1 MQKMPLLRKASYG
14 VSSPTIGDLSRPSFE
29 QEGLGI
35 HANYEKA
42 APQTET
48 ISHPPAGKGP
58 SVFHRQSTSAMSQAS
73 TASSSGMI
81 KPGSQYVHPM
91 RLAPRAYTPPLNQSC
106 QASVLESE
114 ESPKDPFA
122 GCDSPS
128 HKTPRL
134 SLQTHDSSSTRSPG
148 VSQTNITSRSSFGY
162 SRDNGSTLDTTS
174 PISRSSLDFVFRP
187 KTRTSMDPV
196 ARAATVQAARQA
208 FEEKEAAKTWR
219 FEAQQMKAEERQ
231 TKQRGKQN
239 LRTRF
244 TGDNVDLEDGQ
255 QEISDKP
262 RPSTSQSESCP
273 ETWRSQPKNTWVLFF
288 TWLRTRIFKLRR
300 RIRRLA

>member
-1 MQKMPLLRKASYG
+1 MPRMPLLRKASYG
-14 VSSPTIGDLSRPSFE
+14 GSSPTTVDLSRSSFE

-35 HANYEKA
+35 YAKYDKA
-42 APQTET
+42 AVGTET
-48 ISHPPAGKGP
+48 ISHPPSGKSP
-58 SVFHRQSTSAMSQAS
+58 SAFYRQSTSAMSQAS
-73 TASSSGMI
+73 TASSSAMN

-106 QASVLESE
+106 QASILESDD
-114 ESPKDPFA
+114 SPKDPFA
-122 GCDSPS
+122 GSNSPT

-148 VSQTNITSRSSFGY
+148 VSQTNITGRSSFGY

-174 PISRSSLDFVFRP
+174 PVSRSSLDFVFRS
-187 KTRTSMDPV
+187 KTRTSMDPI

-219 FEAQQMKAEERQ
+219 FEAQQMKAEEKQ
-231 TKQRGKQN
+231 TKQRGKQH
-239 LRTRF
+239 LQTRF
-244 TGDNVDLEDGQ
+244 TGDDVDLEDGQ
-255 QEISDKP
+255 KEVSDKP
-262 RPSTSQSESCP
+262 QPSTSQSESCP
-273 ETWRSQPKNTWVLFF
+273 ETWRSQPKNTWVLFL

>member
-1 MQKMPLLRKASYG
+1 MHRMPLLRKASYG
-14 VSSPTIGDLSRPSFE
+14 GSSPTTVDLSRSSFE

-35 HANYEKA
+35 YTRYERS
-42 APQTET
+42 APRGEST
-48 ISHPPAGKGP
+48 SHPMSRKNSSAL
-58 SVFHRQSTSAMSQAS
+58 HRQSTSAMSQVS
-73 TASSSGMI
+73 TASSPGMS

-106 QASVLESE
+106 QTSVLGSDD
-114 ESPKDPFA
+114 SPKDLSA
-122 GCDSPS
+122 GSNSPM

-148 VSQTNITSRSSFGY
+148 VSQTNITGRSSFGY

-174 PISRSSLDFVFRP
+174 PVSRSSLDFVFRS

-219 FEAQQMKAEERQ
+219 FEAQQMKAEEKQ
-231 TKQRGKQN
+231 TKQREKQHW
-239 LRTRF
+239 RTRA
-244 TGDNVDLEDGQ
+244 TDDDTTWTDRENEVPE
-255 QEISDKP
+255 KP
-262 RPSTSQSESCP
+262 QLPTPMSESGP
-273 ETWRSQPKNTWVLFF
+273 DTWKSQPKNTWVLFL

-300 RIRRLA
+300 RIGKLA